1 MIKEVVLLNE
11 LTAKK
16 YIKIIRRY
24 EMKLYCEKVNFN
36 NKLKTYDII
45 LDFNSMADLEKVA
58 QLLEVQISRES
69 SKTLL
74 HFQKMKFE
82 AYKGPRA
89 GSWYDIPACIFE
101 EFRILNEEEGRENR
115 LIRFYLEQKKYCKTK
130 FSTISNDKR
139 DY

>member
-1 MIKEVVLLNE
+1 
-11 LTAKK
+11 
-16 YIKIIRRY
+16 
-24 EMKLYCEKVNFN
+24 
-36 NKLKTYDII
+36 
-45 LDFNSMADLEKVA
+45 MADLEKVA

>member
-74 HFQKMKFE
+74 HFQK
-82 AYKGPRA
+82 
-89 GSWYDIPACIFE
+89 
-101 EFRILNEEEGRENR
+101 NE
-115 LIRFYLEQKKYCKTK
+115 I
-130 FSTISNDKR
+130 
-139 DY
+139 